1 VLDSTL
7 VFALFMGSA
16 SVQLSKS
23 PQICRGVEATLRVMP
38 STFRRGT
45 KPKFAVVLR
54 NVSETPV
61 RVLDVRDGR
70 RPDLAHSYYEIMF
83 EQNEQALKD
92 LPRAIS
98 DPGPVEAADFFVLSP
113 GATVEAPLTTP
124 ADLSALPGGSYSARV
139 RITRDPFSE
148 RIPKCLSART
158 SFTVSK

>member
-1 VLDSTL
+1 MLDSIL

-16 SVQLSKS
+16 SVQVPKS

-38 STFRRGT
+38 TTFRRGT
-45 KPKFAVVLR
+45 RPSFAVVLK
-54 NVSETPV
+54 NVSEKPV
-61 RVLDVRDGR
+61 RLLDVRDGR
-70 RPDLAHSYYEIMF
+70 RPDLAHSYYEVIF
-83 EQNEQALKD
+83 EQNDRALKD

-113 GATVEAPLTTP
+113 GAIVEAPLTTP
-124 ADLSALPGGSYSARV
+124 ADLSVLRGGQYSAQV
-139 RITRDPFSE
+139 RITLDPFSE